1 MTTPGGKRR
10 RITSLTPAP
19 EGAVPLPQAG
29 YGDQIWPLFLR
40 RGVSIAARMD
50 SILVA
55 GDQIAMSVAS
65 TVQLRSLATR
75 RMTGNL
81 SAISA
86 IRLVEI
92 RTAETQ
98 SGRRWDAPHK
108 LIYVMTLV

>member
-1 MTTPGGKRR
+1 
-10 RITSLTPAP
+10 
-19 EGAVPLPQAG
+19 
-29 YGDQIWPLFLR
+29 
-40 RGVSIAARMD
+40 
-50 SILVA
+50 
-55 GDQIAMSVAS
+55 MSVAS

-108 LIYVMTLV
+108 LIYVTTIGRTALGINKTDGRHEERANRVRRCVVASLSDNGGQPSRISCQDLPKALMWPKFSNI

>member
-1 MTTPGGKRR
+1 
-10 RITSLTPAP
+10 
-19 EGAVPLPQAG
+19 
-29 YGDQIWPLFLR
+29 
-40 RGVSIAARMD
+40 
-50 SILVA
+50 
-55 GDQIAMSVAS
+55 MSVAS

-98 SGRRWDAPHK
+98 SGRRWDAPRK
-108 LIYVMTLV
+108 LIYVMTFGRTTLGINKTKDTGMMDVQIGFADAFQRVFPTMVASSPISRLDPPGDFVRPKFSNI